1 MILLTIKFKV
11 LIIINLFI
19 FDCLKNIIWQLPLLL
34 LWVQAS
40 SNLFHVFFLIF
51 RFCSSFLFLL
61 ARGLWYIFKVL
72 QIRNYIPLMM
82 YELNSIELELKC
94 TQRPL
99 AVTVCIIIKNIN
111 LSQFPEA
118 IRFISTKNTNRYQKF
133 TSYYTKRKNQTKNS
147 NIRLSVLKSAMVF
160 RLLKIYAY
168 DTKQMQ
174 MMFVIVILSH
184 VSNCT
189 EVLLQTD

>member
-1 MILLTIKFKV
+1 MAAPHPSTLGIGILQ
-11 LIIINLFI
+11 LIP
-19 FDCLKNIIWQLPLLL
+19 C
-34 LWVQAS
+34 
-40 SNLFHVFFLIF
+40 FFLIF